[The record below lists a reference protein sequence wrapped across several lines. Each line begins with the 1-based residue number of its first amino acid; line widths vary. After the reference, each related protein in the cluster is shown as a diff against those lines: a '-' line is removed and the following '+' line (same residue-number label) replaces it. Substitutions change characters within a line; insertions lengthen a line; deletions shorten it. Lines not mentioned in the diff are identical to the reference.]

1 MTKDLKNYKFY
12 EKKIISSYDR
22 FGLSKNQYDEIR
34 KDLKGAKILII
45 GAAGSIGKEFTV
57 RIMDFDFRSLYLMD
71 KDENQL
77 TDLNRDLVRDYR
89 KKIKKINFICADLN
103 IFNLDHFLIKN
114 KISHYLNFAAVKHVR
129 SEENLHSI
137 QYMLMTNSKNFL
149 PKNSKIATL
158 KKIFSIS
165 TDKAVHPSS
174 LLGVSKKIMEEKLY
188 DIKKKNSKLFVSS
201 TRFANVSFSN
211 GSILKLIIDNLISKK
226 DFGIPL
232 NINRFFITHKEAS
245 SLCLKSLLKE
255 SNGHIIVPRHQILG
269 RGKSIY
275 DLCIKII
282 KNLNLKFKV
291 LGKKIVIKNFCI
303 YLEKRKITGQ
313 KSFELLYE
321 KNESVSMLSKDFSVY
336 KIKIKNDINLKK
348 ILKIEKLHNITKI
361 KNFFKKYISSYKP
374 LKSNLKISKN
384 I

>member
-1 MTKDLKNYKFY
+1 MSKDLKNYKLY

-22 FGLSKNQYDEIR
+22 FSLSDIQYDEIR
-34 KDLKGAKILII
+34 KDFNGSKILII
-45 GAAGSIGKEFTV
+45 GAAGSIGKEFTF
-57 RIMDFDFRSLYLMD
+57 RIMDFDFQELYLMD

-77 TDLNRDLVRDYR
+77 TELNRDLVRDYR

-103 IFNLDHFLIKN
+103 IFKLDDFIIKN

-137 QYMLMTNSKNFL
+137 NYMLMTNSKNFL
-149 PKNSKIATL
+149 PKKTKISHL

-165 TDKAVHPSS
+165 TDKAVYPSS

-188 DIKKKNSKLFVSS
+188 EIKNKNKKLFVSS

-245 SLCLKSLLKE
+245 SLCLKSLLRE
-255 SNGHIIVPRHQILG
+255 SDGYIIVPKHQILG
-269 RGKSIY
+269 EGKSIY
-275 DLCIKII
+275 ELCIKII
-282 KNLNLKFKV
+282 KNLKLKFKIME
-291 LGKKIVIKNFCI
+291 KKILFNNFCI
-303 YLEKRKITGQ
+303 YLEKRKIIGQ

-321 KNESVSMLSKDFSVY
+321 KNEHISFLKKDNTVY
-336 KIKIKNDINLKK
+336 KIKLKNQINLKK
-348 ILKIEKLHNITKI
+348 IFKIEKLKSITNI
-361 KNFFKKYISSYKP
+361 KNFFKKNISSYKP

>member
-1 MTKDLKNYKFY
+1 MTKDLKNYKLH

-22 FGLSKNQYDEIR
+22 FSLSNSQYNEIK
-34 KDLKGAKILII
+34 KDFKKSKTMII
-45 GAAGSIGKEFTV
+45 GAAGSIGKEFTF
-57 RIMDFDFRSLYLMD
+57 RMMDFDFRELYLMD

-77 TDLNRDLVRDYR
+77 TDLNRELVRDHR

-103 IFNLDHFLIKN
+103 IFNLDQFFIKN

-137 QYMLMTNSKNFL
+137 HYMLMTNSKNFL
-149 PKNSKIATL
+149 PKTAKINNL

-188 DIKKKNSKLFVSS
+188 EIKKKNSKLFVST

-255 SNGHIIVPRHQILG
+255 CDGHIIVPKHHILG
-269 RGKSIY
+269 KGKSIY

-282 KNLNLKFKV
+282 KNLKLKFKII
-291 LGKKIVIKNFCI
+291 GKKIHMNNFFI
-303 YLEKRKITGQ
+303 YLEKRKIVGQ

-321 KNESVSMLSKDFSVY
+321 KNESISFLEKDNSVY
-336 KIKIKNDINLKK
+336 KIKLKNNINLKK
-348 ILKIEKLHNITKI
+348 IFKIEKFKSISEI
-361 KNFFKKYISSYKP
+361 KNFFKKNISSYKP